1 MCVLSDHQPINHQ
14 EFELSVT
21 RESTVNTGKSK
32 EHCVQDIIS
41 EFEDARTQR
50 NSQNSNTVMF
60 ERQIEHGAQPIISE
74 FEGARTQRTSPN
86 SNTVEFERKNEHCAQ
101 SIISEFDSARTQKFN
116 SELNTVVI
124 KAEIHAENTDAQHMV
139 HFEEAQDFSDTGSLI
154 TQAPQ
159 SQSIHATINA
169 LSSWVSAIQPR
180 ESWYLAGW
188 IGDST
193 IDFLV
198 DPGAVVSA
206 ISLQSYEKLLETNA
220 ILTPMRAIHME
231 LEAANKSDMSV
242 HGMCNLELSVH
253 GLIINMD
260 ALVVDLNCHAI
271 LGMDILG
278 DASKLPFILDLV
290 GGTLSGGGYETIQL
304 HRFQA
309 ATECFAETTD
319 SVCIPPHSE
328 VMLWAKLKTNNGRRG
343 PTAGVVL
350 ALQTFVQEFGLLVGR
365 SLVRADAEDW
375 KIPILIYNSD
385 PCTKKPSDCTC
396 NPVIVPAHTR
406 IARVEEIQAIQHIG
420 SRETEIHTEEGAL
433 PQHLID
439 VLDAAT
445 ELTTNQRARAATL
458 LAKHVHT
465 FPAPGTPITGRTE
478 AVVHDIDTGSTRPIR
493 CNPRKLSPKKIKIQ
507 QELVDK
513 MLEEGQI
520 EHSVSAWSAPTVL
533 VTKKDGTTR
542 FCVDYRRLNNST
554 KKDAFPL
561 PRIDDSLNSLSGQSW
576 FSTLDLASG
585 YWQVRLSEDAKPKTA
600 FATHSGL
607 FQFAVMPF
615 GLCNAPATFERLMSQ
630 VMRGL
635 HWKRCLVYIDDILVF
650 GHDFESALQSLE
662 LVLIRVAE
670 YGLQLKSTKCHLF
683 RSSVPFLGHIVGR
696 AGLECDPNKVS
707 AVANWIPP
715 STIKGVREFLGFT
728 GYYRRFVPDYSTVA
742 QPLVRLLGKDCKFKW
757 TDACQDAFKALRAL
771 LIKAPVLAFPKEDL
785 PYIVDTDA
793 SDYGIG
799 GVLSQCI
806 EGTEHVIAYYSKS
819 LNPAQQKY
827 CTTRREL
834 LAVVA
839 TLDHFKGYVWG
850 PKFTVRTDHAA
861 LVWLKNLKNIQGMLA
876 RWLAKLQQFHF
887 DIIHRPGAQ
896 HGNADGLSRCPQCD
910 RGACA
915 PNINIDP
922 SDPEQP
928 YASSCIGSSLDSEL
942 IPLESGETCM
952 AAVMITQSD
961 NSKLITAAQMTDS
974 DITIVRNW
982 FIAGKF
988 PARTQDFAPA
998 SHDLKSYWVGRRSLF
1013 LDDKSIL
1020 WRNRSDTSSRAQLV
1034 VPRSLRDTIFNDSHH
1049 TTYGGHFGITHT
1061 HTKLQLHYFWPG
1073 MSDFIRDR
1081 ISACHK
1087 CVARKSPVNRHH
1099 PMGHVPV
1106 SGKFERVAMDLLDVS
1121 VISTKG
1127 YKYILVVCDYF
1138 TKYTEAYPLKDK
1150 TARSV
1155 VDALMDVWLPRYGF
1169 PLFLHSDQGK
1179 EFDNVM
1185 IHKLSEL
1192 LGTVKT
1198 KTTPYHPRS
1207 DGLVERFNRT
1217 LLAMLAMFVSQEHD
1231 NWDDLLPFMMLA
1243 YNTTVHTS
1251 TGYTPYRL
1259 VFGDECNLPGNL
1271 VHRELRADPPPGD
1284 PGTYASWVQ
1293 QALYESYDEVRAQQQ
1308 RATHRQKRNYDS
1320 KAVARAFPIGCW
1332 TLRYYPPARKNKLC
1346 SPWIGPYKV
1355 VRAPMEWVVGMQ
1367 LDADARIIYVH
1378 MDDLKRCAPP
1388 DPEPTWPDAARGTS
1402 VVVSTRAPSTL
1413 ARSDV
1418 TRSQHTPVNTSH
1430 HPRVSAHPESVISEQ
1445 IDMRAPTLPVLRSGA
1460 HQPKSTLSGH
1470 IDVRA
1475 PSSEEIIVKT
1485 DTDNNSMVKKY
1496 AVPSS
1501 AWDLQ
1506 DENCILSMKSNCSID
1521 VKGYRF
1527 FTMERLFYALQLLS
1541 LGDRKFIGQLA
1552 KYSRMDYVRKCVN
1565 TRFEMASSTLQDKW
1579 LEDQFQT
1586 WTQIITAR
1594 ILSDP
1599 GFKQALLDSAGSPL
1613 FDPEEPVYA
1622 TALTSARK
1630 LCVQRKMLTWPSWI
1644 TIPTRVTR
1652 GQVRV

>member
-1 MCVLSDHQPINHQ
+1 MWGFDILNDVIVALISFNLTIVLYDRHQSSSSSPWNTVCALSDHQPANHQ
-14 EFELSVT
+14 EIERLNVGEIT
-21 RESTVNTGKSK
+21 EGITVNTVF
-32 EHCVQDIIS
+32 CAQAIIS
-41 EFEDARTQR
+41 ELEDRRAQLNSTESDTEMFDVKNEHCTQSIISELEDARTQ
-50 NSQNSNTVMF
+50 
-60 ERQIEHGAQPIISE
+60 I
-74 FEGARTQRTSPN
+74 TSRE
-86 SNTVEFERKNEHCAQ
+86 S
-101 SIISEFDSARTQKFN
+101 
-116 SELNTVVI
+116 NTVVI
-124 KAEIHAENTDAQHMV
+124 EAEIHAESTDTLQMV
-139 HFEEAQDFSDTGSLI
+139 HFEEAQDLSDAGSLI

-159 SQSIHATINA
+159 SNTIHATINA
-169 LSSWVSAIQPR
+169 LSTWMSAIQPR

-188 IGDST
+188 IGESP

-198 DPGAVVSA
+198 DPGAVISA
-206 ISLQSYEKLLETNA
+206 ISLQCYDKLVETNA
-220 ILTPMRAIHME
+220 ILTPMKAMHLE
-231 LEAANKSDMSV
+231 LEAANKSDMRV

-253 GLIINMD
+253 GLLINID
-260 ALVVDLNCHAI
+260 AVVVDLNCQAI

-290 GGTLSGGGYETIQL
+290 EGTLSGGGYETIQL
-304 HRFQA
+304 HRFQT
-309 ATECFAETTD
+309 ATECYVETTD

-328 VMLWAKLKTNNGRRG
+328 VMLWARLKTNNGRKG

-385 PCTKKPSDCTC
+385 PCTAKSADCTC
-396 NPVIVPAHTR
+396 NPVIIPGHTR

-420 SRETEIHTEEGAL
+420 SRETERGAGECAL
-433 PQHLID
+433 PPHLTD

-445 ELTTNQRARAATL
+445 ELTSDQRARAADL
-458 LAKHVHT
+458 LAKHVNT

-478 AVVHDIDTGSTRPIR
+478 AVMHDIDTGSTRPIR

-542 FCVDYRRLNNST
+542 FCVDYRRLNNNT

-650 GHDFESALQSLE
+650 GNDFESALHSLE
-662 LVLIRVAE
+662 LVLTRVAE
-670 YGLQLKSTKCHLF
+670 YGLQLKSTKCNLF
-683 RSSVPFLGHIVGR
+683 RTSVPFLGHIVGR

-850 PKFTVRTDHAA
+850 PKFVVRTDHAA

-887 DIIHRPGAQ
+887 EIIHRPGAQ
-896 HGNADGLSRCPQCD
+896 HGNADGLSRCPQCE

-915 PNINIDP
+915 PNTN
-922 SDPEQP
+922 SNSTDPEQP

-942 IPLESGETCM
+942 IPLESGETCV
-952 AAVMITQSD
+952 AAVMIAQSE
-961 NSKLITAAQMTDS
+961 NSKLITSAQMTDNE
-974 DITIVRNW
+974 ITIVRNW
-982 FIAGKF
+982 LIDGTF
-988 PARTQDFAPA
+988 PARIQDFAPA
-998 SHDLKSYWVGRRSLF
+998 SYELKAYWIGRKSLF
-1013 LDDKSIL
+1013 LDENNIL
-1020 WRNRSDTSSRAQLV
+1020 WRNRSDAGSRAQLV

-1049 TTYGGHFGITHT
+1049 TMYGGHFGITHT
-1061 HTKLQLHYFWPG
+1061 HSKMQLHYFWPG
-1073 MSDFIRDR
+1073 MSDFVRDR

-1106 SGKFERVAMDLLDVS
+1106 SGRFERVAMDLLDVS
-1121 VISTKG
+1121 VISAKG

-1155 VDALMDVWLPRYGF
+1155 ADALMDIWLPRYGF

-1179 EFDNVM
+1179 EFDNAM

-1243 YNTTVHTS
+1243 YNTTVHTT
-1251 TGYTPYRL
+1251 TGFTPYRL
-1259 VFGDECNLPGNL
+1259 VFGEECNLPGNL

-1346 SPWIGPYKV
+1346 SPWIGPYKI
-1355 VRAPMEWVVGMQ
+1355 VRAPMEWVVGIQ
-1367 LDADARIIYVH
+1367 IDADARIVYVH
-1378 MDDLKRCAPP
+1378 MDDLKRCATP
-1388 DPEPTWPDAARGTS
+1388 DPEPTWPDTARGTS
-1402 VVVSTRAPSTL
+1402 IVVSTRAPSTFAL
-1413 ARSDV
+1413 SDI
-1418 TRSQHTPVNTSH
+1418 TRSQNHPSITSQR
-1430 HPRVSAHPESVISEQ
+1430 PRSSAHHTKSIS
-1445 IDMRAPTLPVLRSGA
+1445 SGY
-1460 HQPKSTLSGH
+1460 

-1475 PSSEEIIVKT
+1475 PTNDENIVKIDTVPDSIVKT
-1485 DTDNNSMVKKY
+1485 DTVH
-1496 AVPSS
+1496 SS
-1501 AWDLQ
+1501 TWDLQ
-1506 DENCILSMKSNCSID
+1506 DAKCILSMKSDCSID

-1565 TRFEMASSTLQDKW
+1565 TRFELASRSLQDKW
-1579 LEDQFQT
+1579 LDEQFQT

-1599 GFKQALLDSAGSPL
+1599 VFKQALLDSAGSPL
-1613 FDPEEPVYA
+1613 CDPEESVYA

-1630 LCVQRKMLTWPSWI
+1630 MCVQRKLLTWPSWI
-1644 TIPTRVTR
+1644 TLPTRVTR
-1652 GQVRV
+1652 GQVLA